1 MEESEYDARFPERPS
16 ALTESLAFNVRRLRL
31 AKGWTQGELA
41 AAIGDVNVQQPAISH
56 IENGRAN
63 PALLFLENLA
73 AALDVPFV
81 ELFAMPKQS
90 KKKP

>member
-41 AAIGDVNVQQPAISH
+41 AAIVDMQQQAISL

-63 PALLFLENLA
+63 PTLLVLESLA
-73 AALDVPFV
+73 AALGVRFE
-81 ELFAMPKQS
+81 ELFEAPPKQS
-90 KKKP
+90 KKKN